1 MFLIE
6 LKKEHHVEFNTYT
19 YIFIPF
25 LFGFFYVQDILS
37 DLTDIFILEILIGI
51 FTLVLFL
58 YCLAK
63 MEPIIKNIFNKYSFN
78 FNKNI
83 AYTFLTIET
92 VAVGFFIYSFIKY
105 A

>member
-1 MFLIE
+1 ME
-6 LKKEHHVEFNTYT
+6 LTKEHHVEFNTYSCT
-19 YIFIPF
+19 FLPF
-25 LFGFFYVQDILS
+25 LFGFFYVQDIMT
-37 DLTDIFILEILIGI
+37 DLTGVFILEILIGI
-51 FTLVLFL
+51 LTLVLFL
-58 YCLAK
+58 YCFAK
-63 MEPIIKNIFNKYSFN
+63 IEPTIKNIFNKYSFN